1 MNLSLGKSDRLKS
14 RKLIEQLFAEGKT
27 IKNFPILLVYSE
39 AEPEAGKPPLQI
51 TVSVSKRKFKRATDR
66 NRIKRQ
72 LREAYR
78 TQKNIFLDG
87 YQGNKR
93 YIAMFIYVSNEH
105 LDSTQINLK
114 IKTLLTRLSDS
125 I

>member
-1 MNLSLGKSDRLKS
+1 MNLGLVKSDRLKS

-27 IKNFPILLVYSE
+27 IKSYPIILVYSRLENE
-39 AEPEAGKPPLQI
+39 AEKPPLQI
-51 TVSVSKRKFKRATDR
+51 TVSVSKRKFKRAVDR

-87 YQGNKR
+87 YHGNKR

-105 LDSTQINLK
+105 LDSSQIDFK
-114 IKTLLTRLSDS
+114 IKALLTRLSDS